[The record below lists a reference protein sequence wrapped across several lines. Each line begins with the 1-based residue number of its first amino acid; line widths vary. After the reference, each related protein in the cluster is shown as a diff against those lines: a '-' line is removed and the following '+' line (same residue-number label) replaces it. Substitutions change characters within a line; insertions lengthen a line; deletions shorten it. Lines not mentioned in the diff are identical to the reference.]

1 MQKCTSKVTSLPVTN
16 LLVTCWWPV
25 GLVSANCRQT
35 VGRQLADCWWRGATL
50 HNYRLSNM
58 FSLNLSDIGWQCI
71 LTQLWWHAHY
81 KLEYILLR
89 SLAEG
94 TSIICFPRRVAW
106 KSFGIFFSIWCVPK
120 RRSFVLSGFI
130 KRLHVRHQAAISC
143 RSAARG
149 AAAFSEFWTYL
160 EGQVQFKIIYVRFQ
174 GTHVRD
180 AWYIIYVDVKQC
192 RSKKI
197 SLGDTTY
204 HHLELWHLGSI
215 TNRLSSL
222 QQIALKPVKWD
233 IRKAKDS

>member
-1 MQKCTSKVTSLPVTN
+1 MCYTTQMNHTTYWKLKHLQFLSVTAYHVIVKNSSLH
-16 LLVTCWWPV
+16 
-25 GLVSANCRQT
+25 RQS
-35 VGRQLADCWWRGATL
+35 ADCWLSVG
-50 HNYRLSNM
+50 RLLVICQPTVGDLLANCWPTV
-58 FSLNLSDIGWQCI
+58 GQ
-71 LTQLWWHAHY
+71 QL
-81 KLEYILLR
+81 
-89 SLAEG
+89 
-94 TSIICFPRRVAW
+94 V
-106 KSFGIFFSIWCVPK
+106 FFSIWCVPK

-130 KRLHVRHQAAISC
+130 KRLHVQHQAAISC

-197 SLGDTTY
+197 SLGNTTY

-222 QQIALKPVKWD
+222 QQIALKPFKWD